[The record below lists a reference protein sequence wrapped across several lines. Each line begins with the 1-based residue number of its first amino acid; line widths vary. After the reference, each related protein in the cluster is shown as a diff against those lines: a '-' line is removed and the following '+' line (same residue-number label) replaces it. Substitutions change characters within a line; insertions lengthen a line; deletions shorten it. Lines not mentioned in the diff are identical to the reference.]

1 MRSLII
7 EFIYQRFDEDEDEDE
22 GEDVYVEN
30 LIPGLPLRLQGVV
43 KLHICLDGFTGSAI
57 RSWGSW
63 GRDLGMVFI
72 WVKQC
77 PVNS

>member
-30 LIPGLPLRLQGVV
+30 LIPGLPLRLQRVV
-43 KLHICLDGFTGSAI
+43 KLHICLDGFMGLLLEVGVHGVEI
-57 RSWGSW
+57 
-63 GRDLGMVFI
+63 LE
-72 WVKQC
+72 
-77 PVNS
+77 

>member
-7 EFIYQRFDEDEDEDE
+7 EFIYQRFDEDED
-22 GEDVYVEN
+22 VYVEN
-30 LIPGLPLRLQGVV
+30 LIPGLLLKLQRAV
-43 KLHICLDGFTGSAI
+43 KLHIYLDGFMGSTI

-63 GRDLGMVFI
+63 GRDLGIVFI
-72 WVKQC
+72 WVKPC

>member
-30 LIPGLPLRLQGVV
+30 LIPGLPLRLQGAV
-43 KLHICLDGFTGSAI
+43 KLHICLDGFMG
-57 RSWGSW
+57 
-63 GRDLGMVFI
+63 
-72 WVKQC
+72 
-77 PVNS
+77 

>member
-7 EFIYQRFDEDEDEDE
+7 EFIYQRFDEDKDEDE

-30 LIPGLPLRLQGVV
+30 LIPGLPLRLQRVV
-43 KLHICLDGFTGSAI
+43 KLHICLDGFMGSAI

-63 GRDLGMVFI
+63 DRDLGIVFI